1 VRFEIYSVPNGRDV
15 DISLGRRQ
23 NERSATDSVQYT
35 SSLAPGVRKRIE
47 YPVNGFQVTS
57 SRTVRDRN
65 GNVIHRDSYYSSYAT
80 ITGITLVGR

>member
-1 VRFEIYSVPNGRDV
+1 MYSVPTGRDV
-15 DISLGRRQ
+15 DIHLGRKQ
-23 NERSATDSVQYT
+23 NLRIATDTIQYT

-57 SRTVRDRN
+57 TRVVRDRN
-65 GNVIHRDSYYSSYAT
+65 GNVIHRDSYYSNYAR